1 MSVAGISGTEN
12 YPVYTPCKAKGNVS
26 NNNFSQQINKT
37 KTGSMF
43 TLHWFDTPEGDK
55 PLGALG
61 DEGNSS
67 ITVYKPKNF
76 DLENP
81 VYKIKIWDAEGS
93 VTERM
98 VDVSKVDVKNSDKAD
113 MFAYACYLTD
123 SGQYPDAQNTFC
135 RIPTSDE
142 QSGNLSD
149 SFKAGKFNWVELAK
163 SFMQMQYDAGNF
175 KGYLDY
181 KKFVDF
187 FA

>member
-12 YPVYTPCKAKGNVS
+12 SPVYTPGKATRNVS
-26 NNNFSQQINKT
+26 NNNFSQRINKT

-61 DEGNSS
+61 DEGNNS
-67 ITVYKPKNF
+67 ITVYKPKDF
-76 DLENP
+76 DPENP
-81 VYKIKIWDAEGS
+81 VYKVKIWDAEGS

-123 SGQYPDAQNTFC
+123 SGQYPEAQDTFC
-135 RIPTSDE
+135 RIPISNE
-142 QSGNLSD
+142 QPGSFSD
-149 SFKAGKFNWVELAK
+149 SFKAGKFNWLELAK
-163 SFMQMQYDAGNF
+163 SFMQMQYDAGNL